1 MRLRYAYCCATIL
14 DAVNAFSL
22 HGYGFKK
29 KFYPEVRSEM
39 GRILEIMNRQGDKSH
54 SIVQY
59 CLVMDTLTLS
69 EIVLV
74 H

>member
-1 MRLRYAYCCATIL
+1 MT
-14 DAVNAFSL
+14 
-22 HGYGFKK
+22 GYGFKK